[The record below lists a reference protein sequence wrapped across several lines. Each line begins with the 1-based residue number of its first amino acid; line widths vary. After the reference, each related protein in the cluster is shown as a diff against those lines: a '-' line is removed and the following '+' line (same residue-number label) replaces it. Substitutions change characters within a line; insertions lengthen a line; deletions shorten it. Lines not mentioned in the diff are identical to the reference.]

1 MGKQY
6 TKEIV
11 LKDRTFN
18 SVKEFCDACGQPY
31 WKWAE
36 AKKHNVSAQA
46 FYDQYAWKVQKEE
59 TKITIE
65 AKEINEDNIID
76 ADIVERKESKIISLV
91 EVKKPTT
98 NVSLRDIEELVKK
111 INSLGIKEIN
121 LIDFENVE
129 QHNPGLLTDYLDNQN
144 VVNVFFY
151 NATKHSNAYYS
162 ITMKS
167 TSHNFQVL
175 TMEVGSQ
182 LVDHLITFYLGI
194 LTTMMPHV
202 KYNIISTDT
211 GFSAFG
217 HFMGVNVI
225 GSVFVD
231 NDNKFKYSLCKYI
244 VDNREIRQG
253 MSIAQNELNRI
264 IDNFYALKDK
274 KASSRNR
281 KDVTDILTNLNIVE
295 LHEYGGMKYFEFN
308 KNEATLRLTELS
320 H

>member
-65 AKEINEDNIID
+65 AKEIDEDNIID

-144 VVNVFFY
+144 VIQVFPLIFSY
-151 NATKHSNAYYS
+151 NFHNHNLIYNNS
-162 ITMKS
+162 IF
-167 TSHNFQVL
+167 H
-175 TMEVGSQ
+175 Q
-182 LVDHLITFYLGI
+182 LY
-194 LTTMMPHV
+194 
-202 KYNIISTDT
+202 
-211 GFSAFG
+211 
-217 HFMGVNVI
+217 
-225 GSVFVD
+225 
-231 NDNKFKYSLCKYI
+231 
-244 VDNREIRQG
+244 
-253 MSIAQNELNRI
+253 
-264 IDNFYALKDK
+264 
-274 KASSRNR
+274 
-281 KDVTDILTNLNIVE
+281 
-295 LHEYGGMKYFEFN
+295 
-308 KNEATLRLTELS
+308 
-320 H
+320 